1 MATNVA
7 AAKVKAACSGQHGMI
22 PSTTRDAIPEIES
35 WPPRCT
41 TRRSN
46 RAHGTAKWSAGTSIR
61 TRTPD
66 SESHCSK
73 SRLTTYPLSA
83 AWDAGAWK
91 WDPQQRQVFA
101 NDVTELIAVPGS
113 PNRQKSD
120 KRLDEWLPS
129 YQPCAYIQRY
139 LAVAVKYQLPVTLA
153 EHKTA
158 TSTCPATP
166 PAVA

>member
-1 MATNVA
+1 
-7 AAKVKAACSGQHGMI
+7 
-22 PSTTRDAIPEIES
+22 
-35 WPPRCT
+35 
-41 TRRSN
+41 
-46 RAHGTAKWSAGTSIR
+46 
-61 TRTPD
+61 
-66 SESHCSK
+66 
-73 SRLTTYPLSA
+73 LTTYPLSA

-139 LAVAVKYQLPVTLA
+139 LAVAVKYQLPITLA